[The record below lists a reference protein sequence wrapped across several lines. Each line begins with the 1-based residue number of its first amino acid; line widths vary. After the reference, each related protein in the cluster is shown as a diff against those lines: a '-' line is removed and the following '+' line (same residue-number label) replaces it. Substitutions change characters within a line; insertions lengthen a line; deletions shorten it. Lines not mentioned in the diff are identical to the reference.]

1 VNFRQME
8 REIQMLAL
16 KQILVPVDF
25 SERSAAAARQ
35 AVALA
40 ERFDARLTFAHV
52 IDRLPYEGTEREA
65 FYGEHGEV
73 ISAKELDARFRRRL
87 REFTATVGGA
97 TPPQEVLLKGDPAGQ
112 IAQFV
117 QEREIDLVVV
127 PTRGHGTFRKFLLGS
142 VTAKILHDVNCPVL
156 TGTHGE
162 EPPPASPPYRRIGC
176 AIDLSGQSEALLRWA
191 DEFAG
196 AWGAKLVLIHATP
209 PVQVIVDDVHVVTA
223 DWWDMVVRAAE
234 GKLKDLASK
243 LSRQAEVCAGTGDPV
258 HFVTST
264 AAERELDLLIVGR
277 GMAKQRASRL
287 PTNAYGIIRE
297 SPCPVISLP

>member
-1 VNFRQME
+1 
-8 REIQMLAL
+8 MLKL

-25 SERSAAAARQ
+25 SGRSVAAARQ
-35 AVALA
+35 AVSLA

-73 ISAKELDARFRRRL
+73 ISAKELDSRFRGKL
-87 REFTATVGGA
+87 RDFTAAVTGA
-97 TPPQEVLLKGDPAGQ
+97 APPQEVLLKGDPAEQ
-112 IAQFV
+112 IVHFV
-117 QEREIDLVVV
+117 QEREIDLVVM
-127 PTRGHGTFRKFLLGS
+127 PTRGYGPFRKFLLGS

-162 EPPPASPPYRRIGC
+162 DPPPESPRPYRRIGC
-176 AIDLSGQSEALLRWA
+176 AIDLSEQSEALLRWA
-191 DEFAG
+191 DEFAQ

-209 PVQVIVDDVHVVTA
+209 QVQVTVDDVHVVTA
-223 DWWDMVVRAAE
+223 DWWDMVVHAAE

-243 LSRQAEVCAGTGDPV
+243 LNHQADVCAGTGHPV
-258 HFVTST
+258 HFVTAT
-264 AAERELDLLIVGR
+264 ATERELDLLIVGR
-277 GMAKQRASRL
+277 GMAKRRGRGGGADDD
-287 PTNAYGIIRE
+287 GMIRE